1 MASAITTGNKIMNV
15 RDIRASS
22 CELAQKFGFQIPDH
36 LPLLDADLE
45 SRKEIEVIVRAL
57 VVSVIVA
64 TSYGLKRDVALSWL
78 EQESLTKHLSSREK
92 DFLKGLDENRQQ
104 FQSQVETLCAFA
116 WTLGLL
122 PDLDFSKD
130 CPNHLV
136 SLYPDFKKLESAD
149 KFREKA
155 NLRSTLEIAKA
166 CDAAYC
172 LQWGLNQAV
181 VDGIKPKRRLSPVV
195 VAERR
200 RALEWILSKED
211 WDDIT
216 LDT

>member
-1 MASAITTGNKIMNV
+1 MNV
-15 RDIRASS
+15 KDIRASS
-22 CELAQKFGFQIPDH
+22 CELAKKFGFQIPGH

-78 EQESLTKHLSSREK
+78 DQESLTKHLSPREK

-172 LQWGLNQAV
+172 LHWGLNQAM
-181 VDGIKPKRRLSPVV
+181 VDGIKPKRRLSPIV

-211 WDDIT
+211 WDNIT